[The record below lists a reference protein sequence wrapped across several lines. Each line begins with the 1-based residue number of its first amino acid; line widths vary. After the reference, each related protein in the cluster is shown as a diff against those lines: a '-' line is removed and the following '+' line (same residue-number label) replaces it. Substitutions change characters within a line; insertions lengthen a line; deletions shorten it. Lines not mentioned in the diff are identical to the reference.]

1 MNSLVKKYYEIG
13 GESDVQEVIFLN
25 EQKTIDWSKISQKVP
40 DLPRGWFELSRISTE
55 DRIEFVSDLWLDRL
69 PFNPVTHPLI
79 NQFFSKLD
87 EISILI
93 VKRDF
98 EYVSEMVYSF
108 KDNSSFFRG
117 LPPATEEDLK
127 VFRNELKLILPYD
140 FLAFTRLHNGF
151 GKLSEPGVLPIEEI
165 ESARREVRRLL
176 TNGDKLITWNGH
188 VIDPESLI
196 PFYEDYGLNSYQ
208 CFFSDW
214 YPNSEMG
221 NVYLSGINY
230 TVSDTI
236 DRNSWVEQLAFT
248 SFLEWLTVFLEGM
261 NVSD

>member
-1 MNSLVKKYYEIG
+1 MCI
-13 GESDVQEVIFLN
+13 
-25 EQKTIDWSKISQKVP
+25 
-40 DLPRGWFELSRISTE
+40 
-55 DRIEFVSDLWLDRL
+55 
-69 PFNPVTHPLI
+69 
-79 NQFFSKLD
+79 
-87 EISILI
+87 
-93 VKRDF
+93 RD
-98 EYVSEMVYSF
+98 S
-108 KDNSSFFRG
+108 
-117 LPPATEEDLK
+117 
-127 VFRNELKLILPYD
+127 PYD
-140 FLAFTRLHNGF
+140 FLSFTRLHNGF
-151 GKLSEPGVLPIEEI
+151 GKLSEPGILRIEEI
-165 ESARREVRRLL
+165 ESAREEVRRVL
-176 TNGDKLITWNGH
+176 TNGDKLITWKGH
-188 VIDPESLI
+188 IIDPESLI